1 MSRLSNLSVEIQT
14 MLESGMEPEQIARVL
29 EVPVSWVYAELP
41 LEQEDSANW
50 YSPMP
55 QFDW

>member
-1 MSRLSNLSVEIQT
+1 MSRLSDLSVEIQT

-29 EVPVSWVYAELP
+29 EVPVAWVFVELP
-41 LEQEDSANW
+41 LEREDSANW